1 MIEQFS
7 TRGRANAEGIEYW
20 NQLLGAT
27 YDGLVV
33 NPTQSLFKAQMSRW
47 QLGSMTMIWPQ
58 SSAAVVARRNSS
70 VSSRRD
76 RSVVVHVV
84 QDGKCSLTQ
93 RGRVA
98 HLEPGDMVVC
108 SGEEFYQ
115 FNVETNHQLLVVE
128 MDRTPVE
135 NRVPDLDDM
144 IARNISG
151 RLAATR
157 LLRNFMLSLWREGAA
172 NFDQSLGE
180 SYAAVLVDM
189 LATGLQQREAG
200 AGQAGN
206 PLLQRMKGVVAAHL
220 ADPDL
225 TPSQLAAELG
235 VSLRTLQSAVAQAGT
250 TPGSYIMQSRLEL
263 AAQRLLMETHLS
275 VTTIAFTSGFTDSA
289 YFARRFHERFGLSP
303 SQYRQRH

>member
-33 NPTQSLFKAQMSRW
+33 NPTQGLFKAQMSRW

-70 VSSRRD
+70 ASSRRD
-76 RSVVVHVV
+76 RSVVVHLV
-84 QDGKCSLTQ
+84 QSGKCSLTQ

-128 MDRTPVE
+128 MDRMPVE

-172 NFDQSLGE
+172 NFDQSLGQ

-189 LATGLQQREAG
+189 LATGLQQREPDSRA
-200 AGQAGN
+200 AGN

-289 YFARRFHERFGLSP
+289 YFARRFHDRFGLSP